1 MLKSLSNYFF
11 NKNRWR
17 INPNVPDE
25 ALNRCVMIAAP
36 HTSGWDFFYTMATF
50 DQLGVPMRFAAKK
63 ELKRPLLGPMMER
76 MGVVWIDRSK
86 AAGEREGKSYVELM
100 AEVFDQHEKMV
111 MLIAAEG
118 SRSKRTKWK
127 SGFYHVA
134 QIAGVP
140 ITLGYLDYEKKEAG
154 VGPAI
159 YPSDDQAAD
168 MKKIMDFY
176 RPIKGRRPEL
186 FALDERYS

>member
-1 MLKSLSNYFF
+1 MLKSLSHYFF
-11 NKNRWR
+11 NRNRWR

-25 ALNRCVMIAAP
+25 ALNRSVMIAAP

-50 DQLGVPMRFAAKK
+50 DQLGVPMRFAAKN
-63 ELKRPLLGPMMER
+63 ELNRPILGPMLEK

-86 AAGEREGKSYVELM
+86 TSGEREGKSYVDLM
-100 AEVFDQHEKMV
+100 AEVFDHHEKMV

-118 SRSKRTKWK
+118 SRSRRTKWK
-127 SGFYHVA
+127 SGFYHIA
-134 QIAGVP
+134 KKAGVP

-154 VGPAI
+154 IGPAI
-159 YPSDDQAAD
+159 YPSEDQAAD
-168 MKKIMDFY
+168 MRKIMEFY
-176 RPIKGRRPEL
+176 RPIQGRHPKL